1 MWKSLSLSRQ
11 LFLGIAILGILSLAI
26 AFVVVNTLV
35 REVVHENILES
46 NLRHRQI
53 HAQQLDAWFAEQA
66 QIVGAY
72 SRVLHLIDRAYYL
85 QILDEIVYN
94 YELAQSFW
102 INLYDGSM
110 YDSSRWIPPYW
121 WVAQERPW
129 WQLAYAHSGEVTVTL
144 PYISAETHRLVSTIS
159 RHLSDWDGQPGVA
172 AMDIDLWRFEEIMND
187 FAALA
192 EGYLFLAGPCGEIII
207 HPNPAYMLDAYGFTN
222 VTEVY
227 DYYYAIGWFF
237 SEDTVLEAND
247 SYFMQFPLEST
258 GWTLVAVMP
267 AYITSVPVWNMLWI
281 VMLTIVFAVGIV
293 AVFTFFYVKWVATSA
308 AESERTA
315 NLAKTQFLARMSH
328 EIRTPMNAIL
338 GMAELILRE
347 EISEQTREQAVIIRH
362 SGSHL
367 LTIINDI
374 LDLSK
379 IESGKLELALAE
391 YLPASVINDL
401 INTIKVRLPGR
412 KLRFVLNISSSI
424 PHALWGDSA
433 RVYQI
438 IINLLNNA
446 VKYTDKGFVALDMT
460 GERKG
465 DTFNLIV
472 KVRDSGKGIKQEDLS
487 GLFGEFV
494 RLDAEA
500 NKNVEGTGL
509 GLAITRSL
517 VHHMGGTIEVES
529 TYGLGSTFTVVLP
542 QIIKDHK
549 KMAKVISP
557 EKKPVIIFERRKHLI
572 ESINY
577 TMDDLGVPCTIAET
591 HAQFCKGL
599 KSGKYAFAF
608 VAERLYDIFCT
619 ECPTCQTKTKII
631 LVNQFDD
638 ESAVKDRGFPVIATP
653 LYSLAIVSILNDTL
667 SDRTDARKNLHHFT
681 ASTAKVLIVDD
692 VQVNL
697 KVADGLLKPYQ
708 MVTTLCESGG
718 EAIDTIK
725 KDSFDLVLMDY
736 MMPGMSGVEA
746 TKAMREAGVS
756 TPIIALT
763 ANALVG
769 AKEMFLDAGFDDF
782 LSKPIEVPLLNKL
795 LAKWIPKKKQQQAD
809 LAVAVDEAKIDFH
822 INGVDITRGLALSG
836 GNARLYM
843 DIISLVGR
851 EYTKKLDA
859 LTNHLE
865 TGDLHLYTV
874 HVHALKAV
882 FANIGADTIS
892 AEAESLENAGESKDI
907 EFIQKNHGNF
917 AKNMKLLIANINAA
931 VNQQKHTDQ
940 NVQNSNDVDD
950 AAMLG
955 ALHELKTAIEK
966 YDVAAIDKI
975 SAKMQNFTSHPTHG
989 EEISEILRLA
999 FVSKYKQAGV
1009 LAGKILENM

>member
-72 SRVLHLIDRAYYL
+72 SRVLHLIDSVYYL

-110 YDSSRWIPPYW
+110 YDSNRWVPPDW

-129 WQLAYAHSGEVTVTL
+129 WQLAEAHSGEVTVTL

-159 RHLSDWDGQPGVA
+159 RHISDWGGQSGVA
-172 AMDIDLWRFEEIMND
+172 AMDIDLWRFEEIMNG

-192 EGYLFLAGPCGEIII
+192 EGYLFLAGPGGEIII
-207 HPNPAYMLDAYGFTN
+207 HPNPAYMLGDYGFTY

-237 SEDTVLEAND
+237 SEDIVLEAND
-247 SYFMQFPLEST
+247 SYFMQFPLSST
-258 GWTLVAVMP
+258 GWTLIAVMP
-267 AYITSVPVWNMLWI
+267 VYITSIPVWNMLWI
-281 VMLTIVFAVGIV
+281 VMLTIVFAVVIV

-308 AESERTA
+308 AQSERTA

-379 IESGKLELALAE
+379 IESGKLELTPTE
-391 YLPASVINDL
+391 YFPASLLNDL
-401 INTIKVRLPGR
+401 INTIKVRFPGR

-438 IINLLNNA
+438 IINLLSNA
-446 VKYTDKGFVALDMT
+446 VKYTDKGFVALDME
-460 GERKG
+460 GERNG
-465 DTFNLIV
+465 DTVNLII
-472 KVRDSGKGIKQEDLS
+472 KIRDSGKGIKKEDLS
-487 GLFGEFV
+487 ELFGEFV

-517 VHHMGGTIEVES
+517 VHLMGGTIEVES
-529 TYGLGSTFTVVLP
+529 NYGVGSVFTVVLP
-542 QIIKDHK
+542 QIIKDHEK
-549 KMAKVISP
+549 IAKVVSP
-557 EKKPVIIFERRKHLI
+557 EEKPVIVFERRKHLI

-577 TMDDLGVPCTIAET
+577 TMGDLGIPFTIAET
-591 HAQFCKGL
+591 HVQFCEGL

-608 VAERLYDIFCT
+608 VAERLYDIFCA
-619 ECPTCQTKTKII
+619 ECPTCKTQTKII
-631 LVNQFDD
+631 LVNQFDN
-638 ESAVKDRGFPVIATP
+638 ENAVKDREFPVITTP
-653 LYSLAIVSILNDTL
+653 LYSLAVASILNNKPA
-667 SDRTDARKNLHHFT
+667 DRSDARKNLHHFI
-681 ASTAKVLIVDD
+681 APTAKVLIVDD
-692 VQVNL
+692 VLVNL

-708 MVTTLCESGG
+708 MSTFLCESGQ
-718 EAIDTIK
+718 EAIDAVKRDT
-725 KDSFDLVLMDY
+725 FDIVLMDY

-746 TKAMREAGVS
+746 TRAMREIGVS
-756 TPIIALT
+756 IPIIALT

-769 AKEMFLDAGFDDF
+769 AKEMFLETGFDDF
-782 LSKPIEVPLLNKL
+782 LSKPIEVALLNNI
-795 LAKWIPKKKQQQAD
+795 LAKWIPKEKQQKAN
-809 LAVAVDEAKIDFH
+809 LGEAADEAKLDIRIDE
-822 INGVDITRGLALSG
+822 VDTARGLALSG

-843 DIISLVGR
+843 DVVTLIGR

-859 LTNHLE
+859 LTRHLDA
-865 TGDLHLYTV
+865 GDMHLYSV

-882 FANIGADTIS
+882 FANIGADVLS
-892 AEAESLENAGESKDI
+892 AEAENLEDAAEMEDI
-907 EFIQKNHGNF
+907 EFIQRHHSVF
-917 AKNMKLLIANINAA
+917 AKNMKRLIKNINEAIA
-931 VNQQKHTDQ
+931 VNQEG
-940 NVQNSNDVDD
+940 QNSEVFDD
-950 AAMLG
+950 TSMYKALSDLKAAFS
-955 ALHELKTAIEK
+955 T
-966 YDVAAIDKI
+966 YDVAAIDRI
-975 SAKMQNFTSHPTHG
+975 SENMQSFTGHPTHG
-989 EEISEILRLA
+989 EAVSKILRLT
-999 FVSKYKQAGV
+999 FISKYKQAAELV
-1009 LAGKILENM
+1009 NNILEKFV